1 MARYILNSA
10 VITSEGVYEYKLI
23 SVEEAKKWLETGEFV
38 STIGYEETAKALELI
53 TGVKVDVNRKQ
64 VKMDKDDEALI
75 FRLTCRL
82 DNPALKGNMSIDFVL
97 NNCEIGL
104 LKRLM

>member
-82 DNPALKGNMSIDFVL
+82 DNLALKGNMSIDFVL

>member
-1 MARYILNSA
+1 MVRYILNSA

-23 SVEEAKKWLETGEFV
+23 SVEEAKKWLEVGEFV

-64 VKMDKDDEALI
+64 VKMAKNDEALI

-82 DNPALKGNMSIDFVL
+82 DNPVLKGNMSIDFVL